1 MQGILGFLCVLAI
14 FIYWN
19 SNSKPDVKNE
29 IMESK
34 FVSMKACLRSLKKES
49 GHSLKIYTDE
59 PTLVSGSLG
68 TTDLV
73 FRCEVKETGSDGIYV
88 LGWYERLATNN

>member
-1 MQGILGFLCVLAI
+1 MLFWGFDG
-14 FIYWN
+14 FKRFN
-19 SNSKPDVKNE
+19 SDSNSEPSVKTE

-73 FRCEVKETGSDGIYV
+73 FRCELKETGSEGTYI
-88 LGWYERLATNN
+88 LGWYERPVTKN